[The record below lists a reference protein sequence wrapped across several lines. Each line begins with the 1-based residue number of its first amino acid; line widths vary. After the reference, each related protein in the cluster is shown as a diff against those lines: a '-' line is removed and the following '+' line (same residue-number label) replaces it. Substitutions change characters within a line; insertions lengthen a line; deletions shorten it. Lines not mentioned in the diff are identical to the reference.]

1 MKLINIIA
9 FPATIVLAILLMLS
23 GLVPTISP
31 DTNSWLPL
39 LGLAFPILFLLMV
52 LALIYWLIQWK
63 WRSLFALSCL
73 LLNLGQASLY
83 IQWNDLKSK
92 DAKTDSQGNDANS
105 KDNDSK
111 DANNKD
117 GEGPLDKEALDLNA
131 KNLKIITYNTQLF
144 GLYQNESSVDIV
156 NTEYMPAMD
165 SFLQVLKKENADV
178 VCLQE
183 VYAKAGGLKALA
195 RFLKAEGGYDYSQ
208 TYTLSERRPYGM
220 IVLSKY
226 QIKRWQPIS
235 LGAQT
240 GNMAMWVD
248 VEIPSEY
255 KFLRNARIRIYN
267 LHLQSFRFAKKDFEV
282 MQKQTQQ
289 QQIDIEGSKGIITR
303 LRMGYQRRAQQV
315 KIIKE
320 NLLVCDFPKVIC
332 GDFNDIPVSYS
343 YRQLSSGMRDAFVE
357 AGSGL
362 ETTYKG
368 SMPSF
373 RIDYIL
379 FDNPM
384 RALQYQ
390 SIKEVPSDHKLVLA
404 ELQIGQ
410 LFHR

>member
-9 FPATIVLAILLMLS
+9 FPATVILAILLMLS
-23 GLVPTISP
+23 GFVPTISP
-31 DTNSWLPL
+31 ETNSWLPL
-39 LGLAFPILFLLMV
+39 LGLAFPVFFALMV
-52 LALIYWLIQWK
+52 VAFFYWLLQGK

-83 IQWNDLKSK
+83 IQWNDLNAETQGSK
-92 DAKTDSQGNDANS
+92 NASDGLE
-105 KDNDSK
+105 
-111 DANNKD
+111 NKQEGD
-117 GEGPLDKEALDLNA
+117 GPVNKGALDMNA
-131 KNLKIITYNTQLF
+131 KKLKIITYNTQLF

-195 RFLKAEGGYDYSQ
+195 LFLKAEGGYDHSQ

-226 QIKRWQPIS
+226 AIKRWKPLP
-235 LGAQT
+235 LGSNT
-240 GNMAMWVD
+240 GNMAMWFD
-248 VEIPSEY
+248 IEIPSEY
-255 KFLRNARIRIYN
+255 AFLRNAQIRIYN

-282 MQKQTQQ
+282 MQKQKEQKE
-289 QQIDIEGSKGIITR
+289 IDLEGSKGIISR
-303 LRMGYQRRAQQV
+303 LRLGYQRRAQQV
-315 KIIKE
+315 GIVKQSVL
-320 NLLVCDFPKVIC
+320 NCDLPKVIC

-343 YRQLSSGMRDAFVE
+343 YRQLSAGMRDAFVE
-357 AGSGL
+357 AGRGL

-373 RIDYIL
+373 RIDYVL

-384 RALQYQ
+384 RALNYK
-390 SIKEVPSDHKLVLA
+390 SINEVPSDHKLLVA
-404 ELQIGQ
+404 ELQVGQ

>member
-9 FPATIVLAILLMLS
+9 FPATVILAILLMLS
-23 GLVPTISP
+23 GFVPTISP
-31 DTNSWLPL
+31 ETNSWLPL
-39 LGLAFPILFLLMV
+39 LGLAFPVFFALMV
-52 LALIYWLIQWK
+52 VAFFYWLLQGK

-83 IQWNDLKSK
+83 IQWNHLNAETQGSK
-92 DAKTDSQGNDANS
+92 NASNGLE
-105 KDNDSK
+105 
-111 DANNKD
+111 NKQEGD
-117 GEGPLDKEALDLNA
+117 GPVNKEALDMNA
-131 KNLKIITYNTQLF
+131 KKLKIITYNSQLF

-165 SFLQVLKKENADV
+165 SFLQVLKRENADV

-195 RFLKAEGGYDYSQ
+195 LFLKAEGGYDHSQ

-226 QIKRWQPIS
+226 AIKRWKPLP
-235 LGAQT
+235 LGSNT

-248 VEIPSEY
+248 IEIPSEY
-255 KFLRNARIRIYN
+255 TFLRNARIRIYN
-267 LHLQSFRFAKKDFEV
+267 LHLQSFRFAKKDYEV
-282 MQKQTQQ
+282 MQKQKEQKE
-289 QQIDIEGSKGIITR
+289 IDMEGSKGIISR
-303 LRMGYQRRAQQV
+303 LRLGYQRRAQQV
-315 KIIKE
+315 GIVKQSVL
-320 NLLVCDFPKVIC
+320 NCDLPKVIC

-343 YRQLSSGMRDAFVE
+343 YRQLSAGMRDAFVE

-373 RIDYIL
+373 RIDYVL

-384 RALQYQ
+384 RAVNYK
-390 SIKEVPSDHKLVLA
+390 SIKEVPSDHKLLVA
-404 ELQIGQ
+404 ELQVGQ

>member
-9 FPATIVLAILLMLS
+9 FPATVILAILLMVS
-23 GLVPTISP
+23 GFVPTISP
-31 DTNSWLPL
+31 ETNSWLPL
-39 LGLAFPILFLLMV
+39 LGLAFPVFFALMV
-52 LALIYWLIQWK
+52 VAFFYWLLQGK

-83 IQWNDLKSK
+83 IQWNDLNAETQGSK
-92 DAKTDSQGNDANS
+92 NASDGLE
-105 KDNDSK
+105 
-111 DANNKD
+111 NKQEGD
-117 GEGPLDKEALDLNA
+117 GPVNKEALDMNA
-131 KNLKIITYNTQLF
+131 KKLKIITYNTQLF

-195 RFLKAEGGYDYSQ
+195 LFLKAEGGYDHSQ

-226 QIKRWQPIS
+226 AIKRWKPLP
-235 LGAQT
+235 LGSNT
-240 GNMAMWVD
+240 GNMAMWFD
-248 VEIPSEY
+248 IEIPSEY
-255 KFLRNARIRIYN
+255 AFLRNAQIRIYN

-282 MQKQTQQ
+282 MQKQKEQKE
-289 QQIDIEGSKGIITR
+289 IDLEGSKGIISR
-303 LRMGYQRRAQQV
+303 LRLGYQRRAQQV
-315 KIIKE
+315 GIVKQSVL
-320 NLLVCDFPKVIC
+320 NCDLPKVIC
-332 GDFNDIPVSYS
+332 GDFNDIPVSYT
-343 YRQLSSGMRDAFVE
+343 YRQLSAGMRDAFVE
-357 AGSGL
+357 AGRGL

-373 RIDYIL
+373 RIDYVL

-384 RALQYQ
+384 RALNYK
-390 SIKEVPSDHKLVLA
+390 SINEVPSDHKLLVA
-404 ELQIGQ
+404 ELQVGQ

>member
-9 FPATIVLAILLMLS
+9 FPATVILAILLMLS
-23 GLVPTISP
+23 GFVPTISP
-31 DTNSWLPL
+31 ETNSWLPL
-39 LGLAFPILFLLMV
+39 LGLAFPVFFALMV
-52 LALIYWLIQWK
+52 VAFFYWLLQGK

-83 IQWNDLKSK
+83 IQWNDLNAETQGSK
-92 DAKTDSQGNDANS
+92 NASDGLE
-105 KDNDSK
+105 
-111 DANNKD
+111 NKQEGD
-117 GEGPLDKEALDLNA
+117 GPVNKGALDMNA
-131 KNLKIITYNTQLF
+131 KKLKIITYNTQLF

-165 SFLQVLKKENADV
+165 SFLRVLKKENADV

-226 QIKRWQPIS
+226 AIKRWKPLP
-235 LGAQT
+235 LGSNT
-240 GNMAMWVD
+240 GNMAMWFD
-248 VEIPSEY
+248 IEIPSEY
-255 KFLRNARIRIYN
+255 AFLRNAQIRIYN

-282 MQKQTQQ
+282 MQKQKEQKE
-289 QQIDIEGSKGIITR
+289 IDLEGSKGIISR
-303 LRMGYQRRAQQV
+303 LRLGYQRRAQQV
-315 KIIKE
+315 GIVKQSVL
-320 NLLVCDFPKVIC
+320 NCDLPKVIC
-332 GDFNDIPVSYS
+332 GDFNDIPVSYT
-343 YRQLSSGMRDAFVE
+343 YRQLSAGMRDAFVE
-357 AGSGL
+357 AGRGL

-373 RIDYIL
+373 RIDYVL

-384 RALQYQ
+384 RALNYK
-390 SIKEVPSDHKLVLA
+390 SINEVPSDHKLLVA
-404 ELQIGQ
+404 ELQVGQ

>member
-9 FPATIVLAILLMLS
+9 FPATVILAILLMLS
-23 GLVPTISP
+23 GFVPTISP
-31 DTNSWLPL
+31 ETNSWLPL
-39 LGLAFPILFLLMV
+39 LGLAFPVFFALMV
-52 LALIYWLIQWK
+52 VAFFYWLLQGK

-83 IQWNDLKSK
+83 IQWNH
-92 DAKTDSQGNDANS
+92 
-105 KDNDSK
+105 
-111 DANNKD
+111 
-117 GEGPLDKEALDLNA
+117 LNA
-131 KNLKIITYNTQLF
+131 ETQGSKNASNGIENKQDGDGPVNKEMLDMNAKKVKIITYNTQLF

-165 SFLQVLKKENADV
+165 SFLQVLKKENADI

-195 RFLKAEGGYDYSQ
+195 LFLKAEGGYDYSQ

-226 QIKRWQPIS
+226 AIKRWQPLL
-235 LGAQT
+235 LGSNT

-248 VEIPSEY
+248 IEIPSEY
-255 KFLRNARIRIYN
+255 AFLRNAQIRIYN
-267 LHLQSFRFAKKDFEV
+267 LHLQSFRFAKKDYEV
-282 MQKQTQQ
+282 MQKQKEQKE
-289 QQIDIEGSKGIITR
+289 IDMEGSKGIISR
-303 LRMGYQRRAQQV
+303 LRLGYQRRAQQV
-315 KIIKE
+315 GIVKQSVL
-320 NLLVCDFPKVIC
+320 NCDLPKVIC

-343 YRQLSSGMRDAFVE
+343 YRQLSAGMRDAFVE

-373 RIDYIL
+373 RIDYVL

-384 RALQYQ
+384 RAVNYK
-390 SIKEVPSDHKLVLA
+390 SIKEVPSDHKLLVT
-404 ELQIGQ
+404 ELQVGQ

>member
-9 FPATIVLAILLMLS
+9 FPATVILAILLMLS
-23 GLVPTISP
+23 GFVPTISP
-31 DTNSWLPL
+31 ETNSWLPL
-39 LGLAFPILFLLMV
+39 LGLAFPVFFALMV
-52 LALIYWLIQWK
+52 VAFFYWLLQGK

-83 IQWNDLKSK
+83 IQWNDLNAETQGSK
-92 DAKTDSQGNDANS
+92 NASNGIE
-105 KDNDSK
+105 
-111 DANNKD
+111 NKQD
-117 GEGPLDKEALDLNA
+117 GDGPVNKEMLDMNA
-131 KNLKIITYNTQLF
+131 KKVKIITYNTQLF

-165 SFLQVLKKENADV
+165 SFLQVLKKENADI

-195 RFLKAEGGYDYSQ
+195 LFLKAEGGYDYSQ

-226 QIKRWQPIS
+226 AIKRWQPLL
-235 LGAQT
+235 LGSNT

-248 VEIPSEY
+248 IEIPSEY
-255 KFLRNARIRIYN
+255 AFLRNAQIRIYN
-267 LHLQSFRFAKKDFEV
+267 LHLQSFRFAKKDYEV
-282 MQKQTQQ
+282 MQKQKEQKE
-289 QQIDIEGSKGIITR
+289 IDMEGSKGIISR
-303 LRMGYQRRAQQV
+303 LRLGYQRRAQQV
-315 KIIKE
+315 GIVKQSVL
-320 NLLVCDFPKVIC
+320 NCDLPKVIC

-343 YRQLSSGMRDAFVE
+343 YRQLSAGMRDAFVE

-373 RIDYIL
+373 RIDYVL

-384 RALQYQ
+384 RAVNYK
-390 SIKEVPSDHKLVLA
+390 SIKEVPSDHKLLVT
-404 ELQIGQ
+404 ELQVGQ

>member
-9 FPATIVLAILLMLS
+9 FPATVILAILLMLS
-23 GLVPTISP
+23 GFVPTISP
-31 DTNSWLPL
+31 ETNSWLPL
-39 LGLAFPILFLLMV
+39 LGLAFPVFFALMV
-52 LALIYWLIQWK
+52 VAFFYWLLQGK

-83 IQWNDLKSK
+83 IQWNDLNAETQGSK
-92 DAKTDSQGNDANS
+92 NASDGLE
-105 KDNDSK
+105 
-111 DANNKD
+111 NKQEGD
-117 GEGPLDKEALDLNA
+117 GPVNKEALDMNA
-131 KNLKIITYNTQLF
+131 KKLKIITYNTQLF

-195 RFLKAEGGYDYSQ
+195 LFLKAEGGYDHSQ

-226 QIKRWQPIS
+226 AIKRWKPLP
-235 LGAQT
+235 LGSNT
-240 GNMAMWVD
+240 GNMAMWFD
-248 VEIPSEY
+248 IEIPSEY
-255 KFLRNARIRIYN
+255 TFLRNAQIRIYN

-282 MQKQTQQ
+282 MQKQKEQKE
-289 QQIDIEGSKGIITR
+289 IDLEGSKGIISR
-303 LRMGYQRRAQQV
+303 LRLGYQRRAQQV
-315 KIIKE
+315 GIVKQSVL
-320 NLLVCDFPKVIC
+320 NCDLPKVIC
-332 GDFNDIPVSYS
+332 GDFNDIPVSYT
-343 YRQLSSGMRDAFVE
+343 YRQLSAGMRDAFVE
-357 AGSGL
+357 AGRGL

-373 RIDYIL
+373 RIDYVL

-384 RALQYQ
+384 RALNYK
-390 SIKEVPSDHKLVLA
+390 SINEVPSDHKLLVA
-404 ELQIGQ
+404 ELQVGQ

>member
-9 FPATIVLAILLMLS
+9 FPATVILAILLMLS
-23 GLVPTISP
+23 GFVPTISP
-31 DTNSWLPL
+31 ETNSWLPL
-39 LGLAFPILFLLMV
+39 LGLAFPVFFALMV
-52 LALIYWLIQWK
+52 VAFFYWLLQGK

-83 IQWNDLKSK
+83 IQWNHLNAETQGSK
-92 DAKTDSQGNDANS
+92 NASNGLE
-105 KDNDSK
+105 
-111 DANNKD
+111 NKQEGD
-117 GEGPLDKEALDLNA
+117 GPVNKEALDMNA
-131 KNLKIITYNTQLF
+131 KKLKIITYNTQLF

-195 RFLKAEGGYDYSQ
+195 LFLKAEGGYDHSQ

-226 QIKRWQPIS
+226 AIKRWKPLP
-235 LGAQT
+235 LGSNT

-248 VEIPSEY
+248 IEIPSEY
-255 KFLRNARIRIYN
+255 AFLRNAQIRIYN

-282 MQKQTQQ
+282 MQKQKEQKE
-289 QQIDIEGSKGIITR
+289 IDLEGSKGIISR
-303 LRMGYQRRAQQV
+303 LRLGYQRRAQQV
-315 KIIKE
+315 GIVKQSVL
-320 NLLVCDFPKVIC
+320 NCDLPKVIC
-332 GDFNDIPVSYS
+332 GDFNDIPVSYT
-343 YRQLSSGMRDAFVE
+343 YRQLSAGMRDAFVE
-357 AGSGL
+357 AGRGL

-373 RIDYIL
+373 RIDYVL

-384 RALQYQ
+384 RALNYK
-390 SIKEVPSDHKLVLA
+390 SIKEVPSDHKLLVA
-404 ELQIGQ
+404 ELQVGQ

>member
-9 FPATIVLAILLMLS
+9 FPATVILAILLMLS
-23 GLVPTISP
+23 GFVPTISP
-31 DTNSWLPL
+31 ETNSWLPL
-39 LGLAFPILFLLMV
+39 LGLAFPVFFALMV
-52 LALIYWLIQWK
+52 VAFFYWLLQGK

-83 IQWNDLKSK
+83 IQWNDLNAETQGSK
-92 DAKTDSQGNDANS
+92 NASDGLE
-105 KDNDSK
+105 
-111 DANNKD
+111 NKQEGD
-117 GEGPLDKEALDLNA
+117 GPVNKEALDMNA
-131 KNLKIITYNTQLF
+131 KKLKIITYNTQLF

-165 SFLQVLKKENADV
+165 SFLQVLKRENADV

-195 RFLKAEGGYDYSQ
+195 LFLKAEGGYDHSQ

-226 QIKRWQPIS
+226 AIKRWKPLP
-235 LGAQT
+235 LGSNT
-240 GNMAMWVD
+240 GNMAMWFD
-248 VEIPSEY
+248 IEIPSEY
-255 KFLRNARIRIYN
+255 AFLRNAQIRIYN

-282 MQKQTQQ
+282 MQKQKEQKE
-289 QQIDIEGSKGIITR
+289 IDLEGSKGIISR
-303 LRMGYQRRAQQV
+303 LRLGYQRRAQQV
-315 KIIKE
+315 GIVKQSVL
-320 NLLVCDFPKVIC
+320 NCDLPKVIC

-343 YRQLSSGMRDAFVE
+343 YRQLSAGMRDAFVE
-357 AGSGL
+357 AGRGL

-373 RIDYIL
+373 RIDYVL

-384 RALQYQ
+384 RALNYK
-390 SIKEVPSDHKLVLA
+390 SINEVPSDHKLLVA
-404 ELQIGQ
+404 ELQVGQ

>member
-23 GLVPTISP
+23 GFVPTISP
-31 DTNSWLPL
+31 ETNSWLPL
-39 LGLAFPILFLLMV
+39 LGLAFPVFFVLMV
-52 LALIYWLIQWK
+52 LAFFYWLVQGK

-83 IQWNDLKSK
+83 IQWNDENVG
-92 DAKTDSQGNDANS
+92 AKGAVNVSNG
-105 KDNDSK
+105 K
-111 DANNKD
+111 
-117 GEGPLDKEALDLNA
+117 EDKEDGGGPIDKEMLDMNA
-131 KNLKIITYNTQLF
+131 KLLKVITYNAQLF
-144 GLYQNESSVDIV
+144 GLYQNESSLDIV

-165 SFLQVLKKENADV
+165 SFLRVLKAENADV

-195 RFLKAEGGYDYSQ
+195 RFLKAEGGFDYSQ
-208 TYTLSERRPYGM
+208 TYTLSDRRPYGM

-226 QIKRWQPIS
+226 LIKRWKPLS
-235 LGAQT
+235 LGANT

-248 VEIPSEY
+248 IEIPSEY

-267 LHLQSFRFAKKDFEV
+267 LHLQSFRFAKKDYEV

-289 QQIDIEGSKGIITR
+289 KEIDMEGSKGIITR
-303 LRMGYQRRAQQV
+303 LRLGYQRRAQQV
-315 KIIKE
+315 GIVKQSV
-320 NLLVCDFPKVIC
+320 LDCDFPKVIC

-343 YRQLSSGMRDAFVE
+343 YRQLSAGMRDAFVE
-357 AGSGL
+357 AGRGL

-373 RIDYIL
+373 RIDYLL

-384 RALQYQ
+384 RAVSYR
-390 SIKEVPSDHKLVLA
+390 SIKEVPSDHKLLVT
-404 ELQIGQ
+404 ELQVGQ
-410 LFHR
+410 LFQR

>member
-9 FPATIVLAILLMLS
+9 FPATVILAILLMLS
-23 GLVPTISP
+23 GFVPTISP
-31 DTNSWLPL
+31 ETNSWLPL
-39 LGLAFPILFLLMV
+39 LGLAFPVFFALMV
-52 LALIYWLIQWK
+52 VAFFYWLLQGK

-83 IQWNDLKSK
+83 IQWNDLNAETQGSK
-92 DAKTDSQGNDANS
+92 NASDGLE
-105 KDNDSK
+105 
-111 DANNKD
+111 NKQEGD
-117 GEGPLDKEALDLNA
+117 GPVNKEALDMNA
-131 KNLKIITYNTQLF
+131 KKLKIITYNTQLF

-195 RFLKAEGGYDYSQ
+195 LFLKAEGGYDHSQ

-226 QIKRWQPIS
+226 AIKRWKPLP
-235 LGAQT
+235 LGSNT
-240 GNMAMWVD
+240 GNMAMWFD
-248 VEIPSEY
+248 IEIPSEY
-255 KFLRNARIRIYN
+255 TFLRNAQIRIYN

-282 MQKQTQQ
+282 MQKQKEQKE
-289 QQIDIEGSKGIITR
+289 IDLEGSKGIISR
-303 LRMGYQRRAQQV
+303 LRLGYQRRAQQV
-315 KIIKE
+315 GIVKQSVL
-320 NLLVCDFPKVIC
+320 NCDLPKVIC
-332 GDFNDIPVSYS
+332 GDFNDIPVSYT
-343 YRQLSSGMRDAFVE
+343 YRQLSAGMRDAFVE
-357 AGSGL
+357 AGRGL

-373 RIDYIL
+373 RIDYVL

-384 RALQYQ
+384 RALNYK
-390 SIKEVPSDHKLVLA
+390 SIKEVPSDHKLLVA
-404 ELQIGQ
+404 ELQVGQ

>member
-9 FPATIVLAILLMLS
+9 FPATVILAILLMLS
-23 GLVPTISP
+23 GFVPTISP
-31 DTNSWLPL
+31 ETNSWLPL
-39 LGLAFPILFLLMV
+39 LGLAFPVFFALMV
-52 LALIYWLIQWK
+52 VAFFYWLLQGK

-83 IQWNDLKSK
+83 IQWNDLNAETQGSK
-92 DAKTDSQGNDANS
+92 NASDGLE
-105 KDNDSK
+105 
-111 DANNKD
+111 NKQEGD
-117 GEGPLDKEALDLNA
+117 GPVNKEALDMNA
-131 KNLKIITYNTQLF
+131 KKLKIITYNTQLF

-195 RFLKAEGGYDYSQ
+195 LFLKAEGGYDHSQ

-226 QIKRWQPIS
+226 AIKRWKPLP
-235 LGAQT
+235 LGSNT

-248 VEIPSEY
+248 IEIPSEY
-255 KFLRNARIRIYN
+255 AFLRNAQIRIYN

-282 MQKQTQQ
+282 MQKQKEQKE
-289 QQIDIEGSKGIITR
+289 IDLEGSKGIISR
-303 LRMGYQRRAQQV
+303 LRLGYQRRAQQV
-315 KIIKE
+315 GIVKQSVL
-320 NLLVCDFPKVIC
+320 NCDLPKVIC

-343 YRQLSSGMRDAFVE
+343 YRQLSAGMRDAFVE
-357 AGSGL
+357 AGRGL

-373 RIDYIL
+373 RIDYVL

-384 RALQYQ
+384 RALNYK
-390 SIKEVPSDHKLVLA
+390 SINEVPSDHKLLVA
-404 ELQIGQ
+404 ELQVGQ

>member
-9 FPATIVLAILLMLS
+9 FPATVILAILLMLS
-23 GLVPTISP
+23 GFVPTISP
-31 DTNSWLPL
+31 ETNSWLPL
-39 LGLAFPILFLLMV
+39 LGLAFPVFFALMV
-52 LALIYWLIQWK
+52 VAFFYWLLQGK

-83 IQWNDLKSK
+83 IQWNDLNAETQGSK
-92 DAKTDSQGNDANS
+92 NASDGLE
-105 KDNDSK
+105 
-111 DANNKD
+111 NKQEGD
-117 GEGPLDKEALDLNA
+117 GPVNKEALDMNA
-131 KNLKIITYNTQLF
+131 KKLKIITYNTQLF

-195 RFLKAEGGYDYSQ
+195 LFLKAEGGYDHSQ

-226 QIKRWQPIS
+226 AIKRWKPLP
-235 LGAQT
+235 LGSNT
-240 GNMAMWVD
+240 GNMAMWFD
-248 VEIPSEY
+248 IEIPSEY
-255 KFLRNARIRIYN
+255 AFLRNAQIRIYN

-282 MQKQTQQ
+282 MQKQKEQKE
-289 QQIDIEGSKGIITR
+289 IDLEGSKGIISR
-303 LRMGYQRRAQQV
+303 LRLGYQRRAQQV
-315 KIIKE
+315 GIVKQSVL
-320 NLLVCDFPKVIC
+320 NCDLPKVIC

-343 YRQLSSGMRDAFVE
+343 YRQLSAGMRDAFVE
-357 AGSGL
+357 AGRGL

-373 RIDYIL
+373 RIDYVL

-384 RALQYQ
+384 RALNYQ
-390 SIKEVPSDHKLVLA
+390 SINEVPSDHILLVA
-404 ELQIGQ
+404 ELQVGQ

>member
-9 FPATIVLAILLMLS
+9 FPATVILAILLMLS
-23 GLVPTISP
+23 GFVPTISP
-31 DTNSWLPL
+31 ETNSWLPL
-39 LGLAFPILFLLMV
+39 LGLAFPVFFALMV
-52 LALIYWLIQWK
+52 VAFFYWLLQGK

-83 IQWNDLKSK
+83 IQWNHLNAETQGSK
-92 DAKTDSQGNDANS
+92 NASDGLE
-105 KDNDSK
+105 
-111 DANNKD
+111 NKQEGD
-117 GEGPLDKEALDLNA
+117 GPVNKEALDMNA
-131 KNLKIITYNTQLF
+131 KKLKIITYNTQLF

-195 RFLKAEGGYDYSQ
+195 LFLKAEGGYDHSQ

-226 QIKRWQPIS
+226 AIKRWKPLP
-235 LGAQT
+235 LGSNT

-248 VEIPSEY
+248 IEIPSEY
-255 KFLRNARIRIYN
+255 AFLRNAQIRIYN

-282 MQKQTQQ
+282 MQKQKEQKE
-289 QQIDIEGSKGIITR
+289 IDLEGSKGIISR
-303 LRMGYQRRAQQV
+303 LRLGYQRRAQQV
-315 KIIKE
+315 GIVKQSVL
-320 NLLVCDFPKVIC
+320 NCDLPKVIC
-332 GDFNDIPVSYS
+332 GDFNDIPVSYT
-343 YRQLSSGMRDAFVE
+343 YRQLSAGMRDAFVE
-357 AGSGL
+357 AGRGL

-373 RIDYIL
+373 RIDYVL

-384 RALQYQ
+384 RALNYK
-390 SIKEVPSDHKLVLA
+390 SINEVPSDHKLLVA
-404 ELQIGQ
+404 ELQVGQ

>member
-9 FPATIVLAILLMLS
+9 FPATILLAIFLMLS

-31 DTNSWLPL
+31 ESNSWLPL
-39 LGLAFPILFLLMV
+39 LGLAFPVLFVLMV
-52 LALIYWLIQWK
+52 LSFIYWLVQGK

-83 IQWNDLKSK
+83 FQWNDLHAEKATVKNTTNSDK
-92 DAKTDSQGNDANS
+92 GGDDS
-105 KDNDSK
+105 
-111 DANNKD
+111 
-117 GEGPLDKEALDLNA
+117 PLDKEMLDMNA
-131 KNLKIITYNTQLF
+131 KLLKVITYNSQLF

-165 SFLQVLKKENADV
+165 SFLRVIKAQNADV

-195 RFLKAEGGYDYSQ
+195 RFLKAEGGFDYSQ

-226 QIKRWQPIS
+226 RIKRWKPLS
-235 LGAQT
+235 LGEKT

-248 VEIPSEY
+248 IEIPSEY
-255 KFLRNARIRIYN
+255 EFLRNARIRIYN
-267 LHLQSFRFAKKDFEV
+267 LHLQSFRFAKKDYEV
-282 MQKQTQQ
+282 MQKQTEQRE
-289 QQIDIEGSKGIITR
+289 IDMEGSKGIITR
-303 LRMGYQRRAQQV
+303 LRLGYQRRAQQV
-315 KIIKE
+315 GVVKRSI
-320 NLLVCDFPKVIC
+320 LDCDFPKIIC

-343 YRQLSSGMRDAFVE
+343 YRQLSAGMRDAFVE
-357 AGSGL
+357 AGRGL

-373 RIDYIL
+373 RIDYVL

-384 RALQYQ
+384 RAVHYE
-390 SIKEVPSDHKLVLA
+390 SVKEVPSDHKLVIA
-404 ELQIGQ
+404 ELQVGQ
-410 LFHR
+410 LFQR

>member
-23 GLVPTISP
+23 GFVPTISP
-31 DTNSWLPL
+31 ETNSWLPL
-39 LGLAFPILFLLMV
+39 LGLAFPVFFVLMV
-52 LALIYWLIQWK
+52 LFFIYWLVQGK

-83 IQWNDLKSK
+83 IQWNDLNAETQGSK
-92 DAKTDSQGNDANS
+92 NASNGLE
-105 KDNDSK
+105 
-111 DANNKD
+111 NKQEGD
-117 GEGPLDKEALDLNA
+117 GPVNKEALDMNA
-131 KNLKIITYNTQLF
+131 KKLKIITYNTQLF

-195 RFLKAEGGYDYSQ
+195 LFLKAEGGYDHSQ

-226 QIKRWQPIS
+226 AIKRWKPLP
-235 LGAQT
+235 LGSNT

-248 VEIPSEY
+248 IEIPSEY
-255 KFLRNARIRIYN
+255 AFLRNAQIRIYN

-282 MQKQTQQ
+282 MQKQKEQKE
-289 QQIDIEGSKGIITR
+289 IDLEGSKGIISR
-303 LRMGYQRRAQQV
+303 LRLGYQRRAQQV
-315 KIIKE
+315 GIVKQSVL
-320 NLLVCDFPKVIC
+320 NCDLPKVIC
-332 GDFNDIPVSYS
+332 GDFNDIPVSYT
-343 YRQLSSGMRDAFVE
+343 YRQLSAGMRDAFVE
-357 AGSGL
+357 AGRGL

-373 RIDYIL
+373 RIDYVL

-384 RALQYQ
+384 RALNYK
-390 SIKEVPSDHKLVLA
+390 SINEVPSDHKLLVA
-404 ELQIGQ
+404 ELQVGQ

>member
-23 GLVPTISP
+23 GIVPTISP
-31 DTNSWLPL
+31 ETNSWLPL
-39 LGLAFPILFLLMV
+39 LGLAFPVFFALMV
-52 LALIYWLIQWK
+52 LAFFYWLIQAK

-83 IQWNDLKSK
+83 IQWNDLSAESLESRRISEE
-92 DAKTDSQGNDANS
+92 AKGS
-105 KDNDSK
+105 
-111 DANNKD
+111 D
-117 GEGPLDKEALDLNA
+117 GGASAEFLNLNA
-131 KNLKIITYNTQLF
+131 KLLKVMTYNAQLF

-165 SFLQVLKKENADV
+165 SFLRVLKAENADV

-195 RFLKAEGGYDYSQ
+195 RFLKAEGGFDYSQ
-208 TYTLSERRPYGM
+208 TYTLSDRRPYGM
-220 IVLSKY
+220 IILSKY
-226 QIKRWQPIS
+226 LIKRWKPLS
-235 LGAQT
+235 LGSNT

-248 VEIPSEY
+248 IEIPSEY

-267 LHLQSFRFAKKDFEV
+267 LHLQSFRFAKKDYEV

-289 QQIDIEGSKGIITR
+289 KEIDMEGSKGIITR
-303 LRMGYQRRAQQV
+303 LRLGYQRRAQQV
-315 KIIKE
+315 GIVKQSV
-320 NLLVCDFPKVIC
+320 LDCDFPKVIC

-343 YRQLSSGMRDAFVE
+343 YRQLSAGMRDAFVE
-357 AGSGL
+357 AGRGL

-373 RIDYIL
+373 RIDYLL

-384 RALQYQ
+384 RAVSYR
-390 SIKEVPSDHKLVLA
+390 SIKEVPSDHKLLVT
-404 ELQIGQ
+404 ELQVGQ
-410 LFHR
+410 LFQR

>member
-9 FPATIVLAILLMLS
+9 FPATVFLAILLMLS
-23 GLVPTISP
+23 GISPTISP
-31 DTNSWLPL
+31 ETNSWLPL
-39 LGLAFPILFLLMV
+39 LGLAFPVFFVLMV
-52 LALIYWLIQWK
+52 LAFIYWLIQGK

-83 IQWNDLKSK
+83 IQWNDVDAKSK
-92 DAKTDSQGNDANS
+92 GGEMASKGGGNSGNDGGG
-105 KDNDSK
+105 NDPEMV
-111 DANNKD
+111 N
-117 GEGPLDKEALDLNA
+117 LNA
-131 KNLKIITYNTQLF
+131 KVLKVITYNTQLF

-165 SFLQVLKKENADV
+165 SFLRVLRAQNADV

-195 RFLKAEGGYDYSQ
+195 RFLKAEGGFDYSQ

-226 QIKRWQPIS
+226 EIKRWKPLN
-235 LGAQT
+235 LGLNT

-248 VEIPSEY
+248 VQVPSAY
-255 KFLRNARIRIYN
+255 KFYKDARLRVYN
-267 LHLQSFRFAKKDFEV
+267 LHLQSFRFAKKDYEV
-282 MQKQTQQ
+282 MQKQTEQKE
-289 QQIDIEGSKGIITR
+289 IDMEGSKGIITR
-303 LRMGYQRRAQQV
+303 LRLGYKRRAEQV
-315 KIIKE
+315 AIVKQSI
-320 NLLVCDFPKVIC
+320 LDCDFPKLIC

-343 YRQLSSGMRDAFVE
+343 YRQLSAGMRDAFVE
-357 AGSGL
+357 AGRGV

-384 RALQYQ
+384 RAVNYQ
-390 SIKEVPSDHKLVLA
+390 SIKEVPSDHKLVVT
-404 ELQIGQ
+404 ELQVGQ

>member
-9 FPATIVLAILLMLS
+9 FPATVILAILLMLS
-23 GLVPTISP
+23 GFVPTISP
-31 DTNSWLPL
+31 ETNSWLPL
-39 LGLAFPILFLLMV
+39 LGLAFPVFFALMV
-52 LALIYWLIQWK
+52 VAFFYWLLQGK

-83 IQWNDLKSK
+83 IQWNDLNAETQGSK
-92 DAKTDSQGNDANS
+92 NASDGLE
-105 KDNDSK
+105 
-111 DANNKD
+111 NKQEGD
-117 GEGPLDKEALDLNA
+117 GPVNKEALDMNA
-131 KNLKIITYNTQLF
+131 KKLKIITYNTQLF

-195 RFLKAEGGYDYSQ
+195 LFLKAEGGYDHSQ

-226 QIKRWQPIS
+226 AIKRWKPLP
-235 LGAQT
+235 LGSNT

-248 VEIPSEY
+248 IEIPSEY
-255 KFLRNARIRIYN
+255 AFLRNAQIRIYN
-267 LHLQSFRFAKKDFEV
+267 LHLQSFRFAKKDYEV
-282 MQKQTQQ
+282 MQKQKEQKE
-289 QQIDIEGSKGIITR
+289 IDLEGSKGIISR
-303 LRMGYQRRAQQV
+303 LRLGYQRRAQQV
-315 KIIKE
+315 GIVKQSVL
-320 NLLVCDFPKVIC
+320 NCDLPKVIC
-332 GDFNDIPVSYS
+332 GDFNDIPVSYT
-343 YRQLSSGMRDAFVE
+343 YRQLSAGMRDAFVE
-357 AGSGL
+357 AGRGL

-373 RIDYIL
+373 RIDYVL

-384 RALQYQ
+384 RALNYK
-390 SIKEVPSDHKLVLA
+390 SIKEVPSDHKLLVA
-404 ELQIGQ
+404 ELQVGQ

>member
-23 GLVPTISP
+23 GFVPTISP
-31 DTNSWLPL
+31 ETNSWLPL
-39 LGLAFPILFLLMV
+39 LGLAFPVFFVLMV
-52 LALIYWLIQWK
+52 LFFMYWLVQGK

-83 IQWNDLKSK
+83 IQWNDENAG
-92 DAKTDSQGNDANS
+92 AKGAVNVSNG
-105 KDNDSK
+105 K
-111 DANNKD
+111 
-117 GEGPLDKEALDLNA
+117 EDKEDGGGPIDKEMLDMNA
-131 KNLKIITYNTQLF
+131 KLLKVITYNAQLF
-144 GLYQNESSVDIV
+144 GLYQNESSLDIV

-165 SFLQVLKKENADV
+165 SFLRVLKAENADV

-195 RFLKAEGGYDYSQ
+195 RFLKAEGGFDYSQ
-208 TYTLSERRPYGM
+208 TYTLSDRRPYGM

-226 QIKRWQPIS
+226 LIKRWKPLS
-235 LGAQT
+235 LGANT

-248 VEIPSEY
+248 IEIPSEY

-267 LHLQSFRFAKKDFEV
+267 LHLQSFRFAKKDYEV

-289 QQIDIEGSKGIITR
+289 KEIDMEGSKGIITR
-303 LRMGYQRRAQQV
+303 LRLGYQRRAQQV
-315 KIIKE
+315 GIVKQSV
-320 NLLVCDFPKVIC
+320 LDCDFPKVIC

-343 YRQLSSGMRDAFVE
+343 YRQLSAGMRDAFVE
-357 AGSGL
+357 AGRGL

-373 RIDYIL
+373 RIDYLL

-384 RALQYQ
+384 RAVSYR
-390 SIKEVPSDHKLVLA
+390 SIKEVPSDHKLLVT
-404 ELQIGQ
+404 ELQVGQ
-410 LFHR
+410 LFQR